1 MTQEHRQLNWKT
13 TLMTIMG
20 VIITQLF
27 NIFFGVRV
35 KRLCAR
41 LFPGRK
47 MSAVGKFK
55 RSVLSFDGTF
65 KLSFYFSVGAISN
78 LIFNYILTSQRL
90 EPELTFKIKC
100 FFWDVFLDLSLT
112 YLTFTILLSDI
123 PTVPKNPRITK
134 FYVSKPNIEPR
145 RFSVGSSSVFERNS
159 TFWEQPLLTESSS
172 FQFNYIKS
180 KGKGKG
186 KNRSI
191 CPLPSVE

>member
-1 MTQEHRQLNWKT
+1 MTQEHRQINWKT

-20 VIITQLF
+20 VIITLLF

-47 MSAVGKFK
+47 MSAIGKFK

-65 KLSFYFSVGAISN
+65 KLAFYFSVGSIFN

-100 FFWDVFLDLSLT
+100 LFWEVFLDLSLT
-112 YLTFTILLSDI
+112 YLTFTLLLSDI

-134 FYVSKPNIEPR
+134 FYVSKPHLEPR
-145 RFSVGSSSVFERNS
+145 SFFERNS

-172 FQFNYIKS
+172 SQFNYIKS
-180 KGKGKG
+180 NEKGKGKG
-186 KNRSI
+186 KNRSKR
-191 CPLPSVE
+191 PLPPVE